1 MCWAWRAVFS
11 PSLSKKKDRKE
22 VLVSPHS
29 RMLVGLL
36 SAFQARLWA
45 FPPGILLVSGAWS
58 WWGHSCQGSQG
69 QTRVSG
75 WDFPGGQEVKTELP
89 LQEAQVRALVREL
102 RSHMPWGQYKE
113 RHLPPSPPPKKNKHP
128 KTTTTKTRVNGLFV
142 PPSTILGP
150 VNQAPLSMDISR
162 QEYWIVST
170 QGLNPGLLHCRWIF
184 YHLSHQGSPKQSE

>member
-1 MCWAWRAVFS
+1 MGQLEISTHWGSPVWKKTSAPVPTPTPQQTKLQGKNNVLSLEGSFFS
-11 PSLSKKKDRKE
+11 FSFKKKERKE

-58 WWGHSCQGSQG
+58 WWGHSCQGHQG

-75 WDFPGGQEVKTELP
+75 WDFPGSQEVKTELP
-89 LQEAQVRALVREL
+89 LQEAQVRSLVREL

-113 RHLPPSPPPKKNKHP
+113 RHLPPSPKKTP
-128 KTTTTKTRVNGLFV
+128 
-142 PPSTILGP
+142 
-150 VNQAPLSMDISR
+150 
-162 QEYWIVST
+162 
-170 QGLNPGLLHCRWIF
+170 
-184 YHLSHQGSPKQSE
+184 